1 MTGICPRR
9 SYNKLSVLLQLLLLF
24 SGMENPFSI
33 AGRQLLKPR
42 ASKLPLME
50 GDVNAG
56 SDRPVLLVLRALKL
70 GDLLVSVPGLR
81 GLRSG
86 FPDHEIVLAAPK
98 WLAPII
104 PLIGGINRHLPTPGL
119 NDPIPF
125 DGHVTVAVN
134 FHGKGPESRLRLEEL
149 GAAHRIGHSA
159 PGWPG
164 PVWDDTLHERE
175 RWVRLLHWHGL
186 PGRSDDYRLLPPPV
200 AAPVDGATLV
210 HVGAAYGSRRWP
222 TERFAAVVREL
233 SRQGHEILVTGGPDD
248 RERAADV
255 ARAGGLPETAVAAG
269 QWDLAQ
275 FAAAIAAARLV
286 VTVDTSAGHL
296 ATAYGTPSVVI
307 FGPATPQQWGP
318 PADGPHVVLTDATVR
333 HGDPFADT
341 PDPAMLAV
349 WPGHVL
355 DAVARLGAGGGSPA
369 PQTTVFRE
377 S

>member
-1 MTGICPRR
+1 M
-9 SYNKLSVLLQLLLLF
+9 
-24 SGMENPFSI
+24 
-33 AGRQLLKPR
+33 LKPWAPSLQQLR
-42 ASKLPLME
+42 IFSSEWRLY
-50 GDVNAG
+50 VNAG

-70 GDLLVSVPGLR
+70 GDLLVAVPGLR

-86 FPDHEIVLAAPK
+86 FPDHEMVLAAPQ

-104 PLIGGINRHLPTPGL
+104 PLIGGINRHLPTAGL

-125 DGHVTVAVN
+125 EGHVNVAVN

-149 GAAHRIGHSA
+149 VPDHRIGHRS

-164 PVWDDTLHERE
+164 PEWDDTVHERE
-175 RWVRLLHWHGL
+175 RWVRLLNWHGL
-186 PGRSDDYRLLPPPV
+186 PGRRDDFRLLPPEV
-200 AAPVDGATLV
+200 AAPMEGATLV

-222 TERFAAVVREL
+222 AERFAAVAREL
-233 SRQGHEILVTGGPDD
+233 SRQGHDILVTGGPEDF
-248 RERAADV
+248 ERAADV
-255 ARAGGLPETAVAAG
+255 ARAAGLSEAAVVAG
-269 QWDLAQ
+269 RWNLSE

-307 FGPATPQQWGP
+307 FGPATPEQWGP
-318 PADGPHVVLTDATVR
+318 PADGPHAVLTEASVR
-333 HGDPFADT
+333 RGDPFAST

-355 DAVARLGAGGGSPA
+355 DAVARLEVGGPSSA
-369 PQTTVFRE
+369 SEQATIF
-377 S
+377 